1 MVHVCIGD
9 GYDRSAFV
17 TLLDIIAGDNYAL
30 ITIFNGYVRS
40 TCTHKNSKESSTSAK
55 HPAIR
60 FTVLSSRIEYLCPRF
75 SNFP

>member
-40 TCTHKNSKESSTSAK
+40 TCTYKNSKESSTSAK

-60 FTVLSSRIEYLCPRF
+60 FTVLISVSGVRIH
-75 SNFP
+75 